1 MKNNGLLFCIF
12 MIPAVCIADD
22 YSNSVT
28 VEPRLPVLREQ
39 QPEPSSDVI
48 KVRDENP
55 DDDCVAALKDLTDEI
70 DSSKISLQI
79 EQDVMP
85 KEN

>member
-1 MKNNGLLFCIF
+1 MKNTGLVCCIF
-12 MIPAVCIADD
+12 MIPAVCIADG

-28 VEPRLPVLREQ
+28 VEPKLPVLRTQ
-39 QPEPSSDVI
+39 QPEPSRKVNKIRDDNLDV
-48 KVRDENP
+48 
-55 DDDCVAALKDLTDEI
+55 DCVAALKDLTDEI

-85 KEN
+85 REN